1 MQNCNIFIKIRLND
15 VITYIF
21 LYEMSIKI
29 IALGP
34 KVYASNGINLF
45 DGIITILAL
54 IDISIV
60 YNFSFN

>member
-1 MQNCNIFIKIRLND
+1 
-15 VITYIF
+15 
-21 LYEMSIKI
+21 MSIKI

-54 IDISIV
+54 IDIGIV
-60 YNFSFN
+60 YNFSFNWSELKCWFFKRIESS